1 MKPFKFIILP
11 LMLVG
16 ACIAQDTLLKS
27 LTVPGQADRGEM
39 RVDLNKV
46 SDTLARIDMSV
57 NKKLIQEM
65 NVPFSSVANL
75 DFVLTDISG
84 DGLEDLL
91 VSNAVT
97 AEGRSVMQAYIWRN
111 GFLFKDDTI
120 SDIGEIVLTQVPGCV
135 HIETK
140 AEITPIEKAT
150 VYCITTQ
157 GSWKAIPN

>member
-11 LMLVG
+11 LMLAG

-27 LTVPGQADRGEM
+27 LTAPEQVNRGEM

-46 SDTLARIDMSV
+46 SDTLARIDVTV

-65 NVPFSSVANL
+65 NVPFSSAANL
-75 DFVLTDISG
+75 DFILTDISG
-84 DGLEDLL
+84 DGFEDLL
-91 VSNAVT
+91 VSNEVT
-97 AEGRSVMQAYIWRN
+97 AEGRPIMRAYIWKS

-120 SDIGEIVLTQVPGCV
+120 SDIGEIVLTQVPGCI

-157 GSWKAIPN
+157 GSWKPIPD